1 MVVSILQALCVLAEI
16 YYAWRIAAS
25 YFGRYSRI
33 AGIDRWQVRAGVCR
47 CPRQSVWSTLRQD
60 LIKYTTCCTI
70 NNRAVAP
77 HTVYSFFKSYVYP
90 KAICVD
96 RGAVIVKRACV
107 VRSTYITVPGWPP
120 VRRQPSSSSRQTPSP
135 CHCFISLNRYLWLS
149 YIETQGFFSKSTF
162 ERAFQVPYYI
172 YMYNYIII

>member
-1 MVVSILQALCVLAEI
+1 MVVSILQALCVLAAI

-60 LIKYTTCCTI
+60 LIKHTTCCTI

-77 HTVYSFFKSYVYP
+77 HNVYSFFKSYVYP

-107 VRSTYITVPGWPP
+107 VRSTYITLPGWPA
-120 VRRQPSSSSRQTPSP
+120 VRRPPRPGRRLVHVIVSLASIVIYGFLTLKRKEFSQNLRLKEPFMYL
-135 CHCFISLNRYLWLS
+135 FIS
-149 YIETQGFFSKSTF
+149 TC
-162 ERAFQVPYYI
+162 
-172 YMYNYIII
+172 IIIYINP